1 MDNIFMST
9 KNSKTSDYHKLL
21 LSFSDKTGLKRNDE
35 YFAFAFSNLGIYYI
49 YIYMYIY
56 IYIIYYIYYNIL
68 IYTEYI

>member
-49 YIYMYIY
+49 YIYIYILY
-56 IYIIYYIYYNIL
+56 IIYIIIY
-68 IYTEYI
+68 